1 MNFSVDCCSALL
13 FVWAASMV
21 NVYWNEKK
29 NEWKAYSF
37 CFCRALITQQWMSCW
52 RVAVMKH
59 RDRNVTYSLS
69 TEPVLEAHSQTSELF
84 VHQAFQ
90 LIFYCC
96 VSEEP
101 SVGLMFSVECQL
113 YFLLLSVT
121 LILWPPPPPLQPQW
135 WRVCTLLWG
144 PIWCQTAS
152 THCYPSLHSLPI
164 LTLPSLYLKRLNLD
178 FLSSHHTFCICMFS
192 PDSCTLLPAN
202 IHFPFYRARPFFF
215 I

>member
-1 MNFSVDCCSALL
+1 
-13 FVWAASMV
+13 
-21 NVYWNEKK
+21 
-29 NEWKAYSF
+29 
-37 CFCRALITQQWMSCW
+37 MSCW

-59 RDRNVTYSLS
+59 RDRNVTCSLS

-121 LILWPPPPPLQPQW
+121 LIL
-135 WRVCTLLWG
+135 
-144 PIWCQTAS
+144 
-152 THCYPSLHSLPI
+152 
-164 LTLPSLYLKRLNLD
+164 
-178 FLSSHHTFCICMFS
+178 
-192 PDSCTLLPAN
+192 
-202 IHFPFYRARPFFF
+202 
-215 I
+215 